1 MSGFKKHSIIVII
14 LAIAT
19 LISLSFFSFNNTD
32 AKKIYSGRV
41 KTKVTLHSAALK
53 WGVPK
58 KAKKKVDY
66 FVIYKKK
73 VTKAYK
79 KTIKKKKYGVKLPS
93 ENKYRKIKKVSKNTR
108 SFTNKKLKKNQCY
121 SYFVKGFKKKKGKDT
136 LVYQSKKGNAVTGV
150 VPAYIYEG
158 NEDYVAVTQSSAKFN
173 WLDNPISKTRGVK
186 IYRID
191 LLAKVKGGKYKK
203 VDSLNKKQIYDKYTQ
218 YMLYADKLKRG
229 KKYYFKAKSYAKI
242 NGKKL
247 TKMTRPLVYKIVND
261 NAKVIVK
268 SLTKA
273 GLTDNAILKITSKS
287 KYNGTICFS
296 KKYENHESQEYSAKS
311 TDGKTNIKSN
321 FRIAMY
327 SRDNKNW
334 HMLTN
339 KVVKLKPKKSIY
351 IKVEFVDDIK
361 GKNGEYSLEKVKIN
375 YMGTDAKK
383 SVFIIDEGDS
393 RMYRGSNKRADWCYI
408 SWDLIKQKNYCYIDI
423 EGT

>member
-1 MSGFKKHSIIVII
+1 MSGFKKHSIIVIV

-41 KTKVTLHSAALK
+41 KTKVTLHSATLK
-53 WGVPK
+53 WGVSK

-66 FVIYKKK
+66 YVIYKKK

-79 KTIKKKKYGVKLPS
+79 KTIKKKKYSVKLPS

-136 LVYQSKKGNAVTGV
+136 LVYQSKKGNAVTGI
-150 VPAYIYEG
+150 VPAYIDEF
-158 NEDYVAVTQSSAKFN
+158 NEDHPGVTESFAHIDYD
-173 WLDNPISKTRGVK
+173 LNPISRTRGLKV
-186 IYRID
+186 YRID
-191 LLAKVKGGKYKK
+191 LLVKVKGGKYKK
-203 VDSLNKKQIYDKYTQ
+203 VDSTKNKN
-218 YMLYADKLKRG
+218 LYEYYFLSYNKIKKG
-229 KKYYFKAKSYAKI
+229 KKYYFKAKTYAKVG
-242 NGKKL
+242 GKTL
-247 TKMTRPLVYKIVND
+247 TKKSKAIVYKIVND
-261 NAKVIVK
+261 NAKIKVK
-268 SLTKA
+268 SITKL

-296 KKYENHESQEYSAKS
+296 KKYDDHESQEYSAKS
-311 TDGKTNIKSN
+311 KDGKTKVKSD
-321 FRIAMY
+321 FRIVMY

-351 IKVEFVDDIK
+351 IKVEFVDDVK
-361 GKNGEYSLEKVKIN
+361 GKNGKYSLEKVKIN
-375 YMGTDAKK
+375 YMGSDAKT
-383 SVFIIDEGDS
+383 SDFFISETLSDA
-393 RMYRGSNKRADWCYI
+393 YRGNCKHADWCTMY
-408 SWDLIKQKNYCYIDI
+408 WDLVKQKNDCYLEV